1 MKAAVFEVFR
11 GPLHLR
17 TVPDPDC
24 PPDGVIVAVEACG
37 VCRSDWHG
45 WSGADPDVKAPHV
58 PGHEFAGRVVEIG
71 PECRNFSLGDRVTAP
86 FILACG
92 QCPVCR
98 AGEPTVCTDQ
108 FVLGFSGWGA
118 FAQLAAIPHAD
129 FNLVTLPED
138 MSFDEAA
145 AMGCRFTTAYRGLVE
160 RAALQPGEWL
170 VVHGCGGIGL
180 SAVMIGAAMGAS
192 VLAIDIDDAKL
203 ALAQDLGA
211 TALLNAASIPSVGDS
226 VRDLTGGGGHVSV
239 DALGITETFNN
250 SLYGLR
256 RLGRH
261 LQIGMPTENH
271 ARPTLPLLEL
281 IYARQLTLM
290 GTRGMAAH
298 RFPGLLDMV
307 SAGRVAPGRLITK
320 RIQLGAAGQA
330 LAEMDHFQGSGITV
344 ITNFNN

>member
-1 MKAAVFEVFR
+1 MKAALFEAFR
-11 GPLHLR
+11 GPLHVQ

-24 PPDGVIVAVEACG
+24 PLDGVVVSVEACG

-45 WSGADPDVKAPHV
+45 WTGADPDVQAPHV
-58 PGHEFAGRVVEIG
+58 PGHEFAGRIVEVG

-98 AGEPTVCTDQ
+98 AGDPTICADQ

-118 FAQLAAIPHAD
+118 FAQLAAVPHAD
-129 FNLVTLPED
+129 FNLVTLPET

-160 RAALQPGEWL
+160 RATLKPGEWL

-192 VLAIDIDDAKL
+192 VLAVDIDDAKL

-211 TALLNAASIPSVGDS
+211 TLLLNARTADSVGES
-226 VRDLTGGGGHVSV
+226 VRDMTGGGGHVSV
-239 DALGITETFNN
+239 DALGVTETFNN

-261 LQIGMPTENH
+261 VQIGMPTDQH
-271 ARPTLPLLEL
+271 ARPTLALLDL
-281 IYARQLTLM
+281 VYSRQLTLL

-298 RFPGLLDMV
+298 RFPSLLDMV
-307 SAGRVAPGRLITK
+307 TAGRVSPGRLVTN
-320 RIQLGAAGQA
+320 RISLAQAGKA
-330 LAEMDHFQGSGITV
+330 LSEMDDFKGSGITV
-344 ITNFNN
+344 ITDFNN